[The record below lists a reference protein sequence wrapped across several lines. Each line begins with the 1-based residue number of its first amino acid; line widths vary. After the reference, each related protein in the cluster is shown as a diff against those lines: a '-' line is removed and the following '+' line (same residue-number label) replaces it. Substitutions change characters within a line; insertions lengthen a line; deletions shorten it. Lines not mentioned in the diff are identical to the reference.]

1 MADTKG
7 LENINEL
14 IKAQARLYDDVLS
27 GKVKHYTAKE
37 ATNAAGKIIAAC
49 KVQLEYAL
57 LRQERPVIDFLGG
70 ELTPLESKYHNMR
83 KQIPALNAK
92 NGEGE

>member
-1 MADTKG
+1 MATETNG

-14 IKAQARLYDDVLS
+14 IAAQARLYDDVLT

-49 KVQLEYAL
+49 KVQLEYAM
-57 LRQERPVIDFLGG
+57 LRQERPCIDFLGG
-70 ELTPLESKYHNMR
+70 EMSPTESRYHQLR
-83 KQIPALNAK
+83 KQIAPAKK
-92 NGEGE
+92 NED

>member
-14 IKAQARLYDDVLS
+14 IAAQAKLYEDVLA

-57 LRQERPVIDFLGG
+57 LRSERPVIDFLGG
-70 ELTPLESKYHNMR
+70 DMNPLEARYHMMR
-83 KQIPALNAK
+83 RRIPEATDKEAGK
-92 NGEGE
+92 

>member
-1 MADTKG
+1 MAETKG

-14 IKAQARLYDDVLS
+14 IQAQACLYNDVLS

-57 LRQERPVIDFLGG
+57 LRQERPFIDFLGG
-70 ELTPLESKYHNMR
+70 ELTPMEVKYHNMR
-83 KQIPALNAK
+83 KQIPALKASGDDK
-92 NGEGE
+92 

>member
-1 MADTKG
+1 MEKTNG
-7 LENINEL
+7 LENINDL
-14 IKAQARLYDDVLS
+14 IAAQALLYNEVLS

-57 LRQERPVIDFLGG
+57 LRQEKPCIEFLGG
-70 ELTPLESKYHNMR
+70 EMTGMEAKYHRMR
-83 KQIPALNAK
+83 KTIDAK
-92 NGEGE
+92 PEASKE